1 MMKNTNKNNTESLKY
16 IIKIAILGAI
26 SVLIMLFEFP
36 LPFAPGFYEL
46 DLSEAVVLMGGFA
59 LGPLAAVLI
68 ELVKIVLNL
77 FLTHTSTAFIGEI
90 ANFVIGCSL
99 VLPATLIYKY
109 KKNIKGALLGM
120 ITGCVILAAVGGIMN
135 YFVLVPAY
143 SYFYHLPL
151 ERILGMAS
159 AVNPL
164 VGNLP
169 TMILFAVVPF
179 NLVKGIFC
187 SLIAMILYKRLS
199 KVLHV

>member
-1 MMKNTNKNNTESLKY
+1 MNNKVENRRNSLKY
-16 IIKIAILGAI
+16 ITKIGILGAI

-36 LPFAPGFYEL
+36 LPFAPGFYKL

-59 LGPLAAVLI
+59 MGPLAAVLI

-77 FLTHTSTAFIGEI
+77 IINQTDTAFVGEI
-90 ANFVIGCSL
+90 ANFVIGTSL

-109 KKNIKGALLGM
+109 KKSIKGAILGM
-120 ITGCVILAAVGGIMN
+120 IVGCVTLAAIGGLIN
-135 YFVLVPAY
+135 YFVLIPAY
-143 SYFYHLPL
+143 SFFYHLPL
-151 ERILGMAS
+151 EAIVSAAS

-164 VGNLP
+164 AGNLAL
-169 TMILFAVVPF
+169 MIVFTVVPF

-199 KVLHV
+199 KVLHF